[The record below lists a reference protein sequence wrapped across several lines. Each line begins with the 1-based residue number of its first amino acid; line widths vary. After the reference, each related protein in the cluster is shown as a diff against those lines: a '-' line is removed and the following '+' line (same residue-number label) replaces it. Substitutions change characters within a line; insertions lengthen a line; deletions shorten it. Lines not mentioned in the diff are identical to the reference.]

1 MTLPNNP
8 SDGTIAFIDGSE
20 FVFDATENRWLVS
33 RSRSE
38 IELDSDFK
46 RSLDSEVN
54 VLRGFFYKGAQSAG
68 YPVGSVIAFAHHN
81 LPDGFRIADG
91 SEFNINVYPALYE
104 RLGTNLLPDLRGQ
117 FLRGHSD
124 DNSVDP
130 EGPREAGDTQ
140 TDSFKSHNHSASTTT
155 RHKDT
160 NWDWT
165 LLADGTLSKASLS
178 GTVDTSTSV
187 VTTYIYPTGGSE
199 TRPKNTA
206 VVLAIAMYD
215 GAGLN
220 TDSELMYAALQL
232 HVARFDSDI
241 AVLQNRLLVLDS
253 ETDSDI
259 GRAHHHFNAA
269 DSDLSD
275 RISLEAHDR
284 QSGDSDLQTQITETI
299 NTSIALEVHNRESG
313 DSDLQVQINDTIAN
327 SINVEVTNRT
337 NADIALQTQVDALFA
352 RTDSDEMQIQYIL
365 GELSRRMDSDIV
377 EKLRDDSDLKSEV
390 LKLIDSDFLNFSSDI
405 SALENTVNV
414 TLSNNIAQ
422 VTHDREAGDSDL
434 QQQIT
439 VTLSTD
445 IAQVTHDRQ
454 AGDSDLQQQITV
466 TLSTDIAQ
474 VTHDRA
480 AGDSDLLDTI
490 NTTVN
495 TTVATEIHDRIA
507 GDSELQVQ
515 ITETINTTVAV
526 EVHDRRAADSDLS
539 DRISSDVAAL
549 QLADQ
554 AILYDLDSEVNLFRA
569 FQFAGAQSAGF
580 PVGSI
585 IPYANGSMGQGFILA
600 DGSTFNALVYPELA
614 AYLGGNVLPDY
625 TGRQLGYKEYNWP
638 QSFDSDSDFSSYE
651 VVFGIAAY
659 NGAGLFT
666 DSDLINNILGV
677 MTAEYDSEIIV
688 LKDRNTQL
696 EARATEL
703 EGDLAQAIADR
714 VFTDNQLSAR
724 LNDHDSDIALR
735 GRFYV
740 QPTPPSGGPNSGWVN
755 TNNMRL
761 HVWDVSTG
769 TWTEVVTT

>member
-8 SDGTIAFIDGSE
+8 SDGAIAFIDGSE

-165 LLADGTLSKASLS
+165 LLADNTLSKASLS
-178 GTVDTSTSV
+178 GSVDTSTSV

-275 RISLEAHDR
+275 RISLEVHDR

-299 NTSIALEVHNRESG
+299 NTSIALEVHNREAG
-313 DSDLQVQINDTIAN
+313 DSDLQVQINDTITN
-327 SINVEVTNRT
+327 SINVEVSNRQA
-337 NADIALQTQVDALFA
+337 ADAALQTQVDALFA
-352 RTDSDEMQIQYIL
+352 RTDSDELQIQYIL
-365 GELSRRMDSDIV
+365 TELSRRMDSDIV

-422 VTHDREAGDSDL
+422 VTHDRP
-434 QQQIT
+434 
-439 VTLSTD
+439 
-445 IAQVTHDRQ
+445 

-515 ITETINTTVAV
+515 ITETINTTVAI
-526 EVHDRRAADSDLS
+526 EVHDRQAADSDLS

-549 QLADQ
+549 QVADQ
-554 AILYDLDSEVNLFRA
+554 AILADLDSEVNLFRA

-688 LKDRNTQL
+688 LKNRNTQL

-761 HVWDVSTG
+761 HVWDETTSV
-769 TWTEVVTT
+769 WTEVALT